1 MKALT
6 FAVALCLS
14 AAAALSETLAITNA
28 RIVPVGAPVIE
39 KGTLLVEN
47 GRILALG
54 LDVSIPPG
62 ATVRDASGLTV
73 YPGLVEADTTLGLS
87 EIGAVG
93 ATVDLDELGDFNPE
107 ARAQIALHSDSEIL
121 PTIRANGITTSM
133 VSPRGGVVSGR
144 SSFIQHEGWTWEE
157 MTLVSDAALSIDW
170 PSRPDPDASSSE
182 RERAAARVKK
192 LEELLTAAGDYAE
205 SSSRAPHQA
214 NASRRRDLRLEAL
227 APFVRGERPVL
238 IRANGKSEIEAAVE
252 IIGKYRL
259 KGALVGAGEAWKV
272 AALLKEKN
280 VPVILPVL
288 RLPAEREDPYDSAY
302 AAPALLKE
310 AGVRFA
316 ISTLSGTDA
325 RNLPYH
331 AAVAAAHGL
340 GSEEALKAV
349 TLYPAEILGVADRV
363 GSLTPGKRAD
373 LILARGDILDVR
385 TEIVSVYVAGRAV
398 DLETRHT
405 RLYEKW
411 KKR

>member
-39 KGTLLVEN
+39 KGTLLIEN

-54 LDVSIPPG
+54 SDVSIPPG
-62 ATVRDASGLTV
+62 ATLRDASGLTV

-121 PTIRANGITTSM
+121 PTIRANGITTSL

-170 PSRPDPDASSSE
+170 PSRPERDASSSE
-182 RERAAARVKK
+182 RERAAELVKK

-205 SSSRAPHQA
+205 SSRRAPEQA
-214 NASRRRDLRLEAL
+214 NTARRRDLRLEAL

-238 IRANGKSEIEAAVE
+238 IRSNGKSEIEAAVE
-252 IIGKYRL
+252 LIGKYQL
-259 KGALVGAGEAWKV
+259 KGAIVGGGDAWKL

-331 AAVAAAHGL
+331 AAMAAAYGL
-340 GSEEALKAV
+340 GAEEALKAV

-385 TEIVSVYVAGRAV
+385 TEIVSVYVAGKAV